1 MNECKQQQQQQQDNV
16 YLLQTFDCE
25 AITGN
30 SRLNHTSIQHLR
42 RPSFI

>member
-1 MNECKQQQQQQQDNV
+1 MNECKQQQQQQDNV
-16 YLLQTFDCE
+16 YLLRTFDCE

-30 SRLNHTSIQHLR
+30 SRLNHTSIQHPG